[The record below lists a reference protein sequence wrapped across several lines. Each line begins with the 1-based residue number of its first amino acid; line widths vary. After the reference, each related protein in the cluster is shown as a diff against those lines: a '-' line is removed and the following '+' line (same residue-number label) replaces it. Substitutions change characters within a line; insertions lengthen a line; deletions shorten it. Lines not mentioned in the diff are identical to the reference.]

1 MNDCMSVADFKE
13 KIQVF
18 CEARNWDQFH
28 GIKDLSIGLVTEA
41 CELLE
46 IFRFK
51 SESETE
57 KLMAGADKKRVEE
70 ELSDV
75 LFFVM
80 RIAEKYQINLSQAF
94 LEKMKGNAIR
104 YPVEKAFNSNKKY
117 NEF

>member
-1 MNDCMSVADFKE
+1 MNDLMTVADFKE
-13 KIQVF
+13 KIQAY

-51 SESETE
+51 SDSEIE
-57 KLMAGADKKRVEE
+57 ELMASAKRKRVED
-70 ELSDV
+70 ELADV
-75 LFFVM
+75 LFFVI
-80 RIAEKYQINLSQAF
+80 RIAEKYKINLSQAF
-94 LEKMKGNAIR
+94 LEKMKVNAAK

-117 NEF
+117 DEF

>member
-1 MNDCMSVADFKE
+1 MTDAMTVTEFKD
-13 KIQVF
+13 KIQAY

-51 SESETE
+51 SENEIE
-57 KLMAGADKKRVEE
+57 KLMASVDKKRVEE
-70 ELSDV
+70 ELADV

-80 RIAEKYQINLSQAF
+80 RIAEKYKINLSQAF
-94 LEKMKGNAIR
+94 LEKMKINAAK

-117 NEF
+117 DEF